1 MPGGKSHSE
10 PTRWAPAD
18 PALCFSVLLL
28 ASNLQQSGAISA
40 LSRDQIGCRVVNND
54 QGPCLS
60 NCCGGL
66 GEPVMCLPQTT
77 TGKQYTVVFDT
88 TLICDPTVEAIT
100 VTSTVK
106 QVRSFFRMQISAPS
120 CYEMVFI
127 NGTNSQI
134 LSAQLIACVR
144 FTGKQSSHCVH
155 SNCHSHSRCPNC
167 S

>member
-28 ASNLQQSGAISA
+28 ASNLQQSGAIPA

-66 GEPVMCLPQTT
+66 RRAGNVLSS
-77 TGKQYTVVFDT
+77 DN
-88 TLICDPTVEAIT
+88 DREA
-100 VTSTVK
+100 
-106 QVRSFFRMQISAPS
+106 
-120 CYEMVFI
+120 
-127 NGTNSQI
+127 
-134 LSAQLIACVR
+134 
-144 FTGKQSSHCVH
+144 VH
-155 SNCHSHSRCPNC
+155 RRV
-167 S
+167 